1 MQLYSIYTNIC
12 QMKIICILNG
22 NLNQS
27 TSAIVGLTI
36 ETTDGN
42 VYKTNADILKKGNTC
57 ALTFDFGGNCI
68 IAGKLSKIIQIGTIP
83 EGFRP
88 TGSCI
93 YTVTD
98 LLGNLYFLRLFDSGH
113 ISLQTM
119 FVQNQSPTY
128 FTTTIIYM

>member
-1 MQLYSIYTNIC
+1 M
-12 QMKIICILNG
+12 
-22 NLNQS
+22 NQP

-42 VYKTNADILKKGNTC
+42 VYKTNAGILKKGNTC

-68 IAGKLSKIIQIGTIP
+68 IAGKLTAIIVIGTIP

-93 YTVTD
+93 YTITD
-98 LLGNLYFLRLFDSGH
+98 TLGNTYFLRLFDSGD

-119 FVQNQSPTY
+119 SVQNQSPTY
-128 FTTTIIYM
+128 FTTTIIYV

>member
-1 MQLYSIYTNIC
+1 MYLI
-12 QMKIICILNG
+12 G
-22 NLNQS
+22 NLNQP

-42 VYKTNADILKKGNTC
+42 IYKTNAGILKKGNTC
-57 ALTFDFGGNCI
+57 ALTFDFSGNCV

-88 TGSCI
+88 TGSYI
-93 YTVTD
+93 YTIADT
-98 LLGNLYFLRLFDSGH
+98 LGNSYFLRLFNNGS

-119 FVQNQSPTY
+119 SVQNQAPTY
-128 FTTTIIYM
+128 FTNTILYI